1 MTLPSS
7 PVEPARPTFAEVYET
22 QFNFVWRCV
31 ASRGVPRSAVDDAVQ
46 EVFLVV
52 HRKLPTF
59 EGRSSMRTWLWTI
72 VRRVVRDHLRKR
84 GNASEGEPLEDDHT
98 SNLQGPAE
106 ALDQKAAVQILE
118 SLLAPMSEVQREV
131 FVMYEIE
138 EMTGAEIA
146 EALGVNENT
155 VRTRL
160 RAARTI
166 FSNGTTRIREGQ
178 GQIAGGAWTTK

>member
-1 MTLPSS
+1 
-7 PVEPARPTFAEVYET
+7 
-22 QFNFVWRCV
+22 
-31 ASRGVPRSAVDDAVQ
+31 AVDDAVQ

-52 HRKLPTF
+52 HRKLPSF

-106 ALDQKAAVQILE
+106 ALDQKAAVQILD
-118 SLLAPMSEVQREV
+118 SLLAPMSDVQREV

-146 EALGVNENT
+146 EALNVNENT

-160 RAARTI
+160 RAARAI
-166 FSNGTTRIREGQ
+166 FSSGASRLREGQ
-178 GQIAGGAWTTK
+178 IVGGAWTTR